1 MHQLMEEARKSKA
14 AFRDYQVYLLEIFL
28 AIIRTGRDLEVEW
41 ADTGEGHVPS
51 LENMLQ
57 SRNLEETEAM
67 LRTLC
72 RHLTGSIRDT
82 RLESG
87 KLLVRE
93 AVDYVNGNYCKSD
106 VTLEKVCRQLH
117 ISAAYFSTLF
127 KRETKKTFH
136 QYLTELRMDKA
147 MTLLAGSDLKTA
159 DIASQVGLNDPSYFS
174 YSFKKHFGI
183 SPSQARKNPREE
195 RP

>member
-1 MHQLMEEARKSKA
+1 
-14 AFRDYQVYLLEIFL
+14 
-28 AIIRTGRDLEVEW
+28 
-41 ADTGEGHVPS
+41 
-51 LENMLQ
+51 
-57 SRNLEETEAM
+57 
-67 LRTLC
+67 LC
-72 RHLTGSIRDT
+72 RCLTGSIRDT

-87 KLLVRE
+87 KHLVRE
-93 AVDYVNGNYCKSD
+93 AVDYVNGNFHRSD
-106 VTLEKVCRQLH
+106 DTLEKVCRQLH
-117 ISAAYFSTLF
+117 ISAVYFSTLF

-147 MTLLAGSDLKTA
+147 MTLLAGSDMKTA
-159 DIASQVGLNDPSYFS
+159 DIAVQVGLNDPSYFS